1 MQTLT
6 TIIQWSAITFVAYI
20 GISTAF
26 VGTPGFFA

>member
-6 TIIQWSAITFVAYI
+6 TLIQWSAITFVAYVA
-20 GISTAF
+20 ISAAF